1 MTSLNKKSQYSVAKM
16 LHWMIA
22 LVVVLMLMSGWRTS
36 DFALDDKEFIIMIH
50 SGLGTTVFLLM
61 LYRWW
66 WRKSNNLYSP
76 QGWQKKPSMLM
87 QWLFYPLLLLQPV
100 LGFLQALYIDY
111 EVRAFGLIS
120 YSSMAGDSEDLFSMF
135 HQWHALTAGLLILI
149 FLLHVMD
156 KSRKFFID
164 DSNSMNE

>member
-1 MTSLNKKSQYSVAKM
+1 M
-16 LHWMIA
+16 LHWTIA
-22 LVVVLMLMSGWRTS
+22 LIVVLMLMSGWRTS
-36 DFALDDKEFIIMIH
+36 DFAVDDKEFIIMIH

-76 QGWQKKPSMLM
+76 PGWQKKPSMLM
-87 QWLFYPLLLLQPV
+87 QWFFYPLLLLQPV

-111 EVRAFGLIS
+111 EVLAFGFIS
-120 YSSMAGDSEDLFSMF
+120 YSSLALDSEDLFSMF

-164 DSNSMNE
+164 DSTYMNE